1 MLGDRQ
7 ENRREYQSSGNKN
20 AQMDKWSDEK
30 DGIKNEQVRGSVG
43 VTSTVD

>member
-1 MLGDRQ
+1 VLGDRQ

-30 DGIKNEQVRGSVG
+30 RWNKNE
-43 VTSTVD
+43 